1 MHHSQLQLVILNQ
14 EMQPDRSLKE
24 QLQQH
29 NVRLT
34 WATALNKL
42 EQTDKKTAKWIQVD
56 SVDLVVTCGSTSSST
71 PSSPLSS
78 SAAATVKTFRSGSIL
93 RENRPFAER
102 SSQNKST
109 QNTEMSIFG
118 ADKYA
123 RRIRKISVCRLRFF
137 NLHNNFCFNF

>member
-1 MHHSQLQLVILNQ
+1 MHRSQFELVIWNQ
-14 EMQPDRSLKE
+14 EMQPDRALKE

-42 EQTDKKTAKWIQVD
+42 EQTDKKTVEWIQVD
-56 SVDLVVTCGSTSSST
+56 SVDLVVTCRCTSSSTSSSCL
-71 PSSPLSS
+71 PCPLRLLSS
-78 SAAATVKTFRSGSIL
+78 HFVAEAFAR
-93 RENRPFAER
+93 NRPFAQR

-123 RRIRKISVCRLRFF
+123 TNTKISVCRLRFF